1 MQRPLRGQ
9 IGPSLRLRKGY
20 AGRGRSADWSAPV
33 GEIVVEIELE
43 NAADRS
49 LARAGKLREAD
60 VRQVTIPAAADT
72 RATILTLPEDIVERL
87 GLRREGSVGVEY
99 ADGRRDVLP
108 IAGPVTVRIGDRHAV
123 SDCIVMSR
131 GSDAQIGQIVTRQM
145 DLIPDYANQTL
156 GPRPGSPDR
165 PTTRL

>member
-1 MQRPLRGQ
+1 M
-9 IGPSLRLRKGY
+9 
-20 AGRGRSADWSAPV
+20 

-60 VRQVTIPAAADT
+60 VRQATIPAAADT
-72 RATILTLPEDIVERL
+72 RATILALPEDIVERF

-108 IAGPVTVRIGDRHAV
+108 IAGPVTVRIGDRVAV
-123 SDCIVMSR
+123 SDCIVLPR
-131 GSDAQIGQIVTRQM
+131 GSDAQVGQIVTRQM
-145 DLIPDYANQTL
+145 DLVPDYAKQTL
-156 GPRPGSPDR
+156 GPRPESPDR

>member
-1 MQRPLRGQ
+1 M
-9 IGPSLRLRKGY
+9 
-20 AGRGRSADWSAPV
+20 

-43 NAADRS
+43 NAEDRG
-49 LARAGKLREAD
+49 LARAGKLRESD

-87 GLRREGSVGVEY
+87 GLRREGSARVEY

-108 IAGPVTVRIGDRHAV
+108 LAGPVTVRIGDRVAV
-123 SDCIVMSR
+123 SDCIVMPR
-131 GSDAQIGQIVTRQM
+131 GSDAQVGQIVTRQL

-156 GPRPGSPDR
+156 SPRPESPDR
-165 PTTRL
+165 PMVRL